1 MAIGVEIAFLFFK
14 QYSRLAYRKWSL
26 AEERKLKKL
35 GWDGY
40 FLHSSAIILF
50 AFFSPLIPCFI
61 ENTLRA
67 QQPQMT
73 RRQSPNPNQL
83 LILLEVLGKA
93 RKVGT
98 LAEMRKNMSA
108 ILRISASIPATSGS
122 SDAHALMHLWN
133 CPLLVR
139 NF

>member
-1 MAIGVEIAFLFFK
+1 MAAFFTHLLSFYSLFF
-14 QYSRLAYRKWSL
+14 L
-26 AEERKLKKL
+26 
-35 GWDGY
+35 
-40 FLHSSAIILF
+40 
-50 AFFSPLIPCFI
+50 LIPCFI
-61 ENTLRA
+61 ENTLGA

-93 RKVGT
+93 RKVRT
-98 LAEMRKNMSA
+98 LAEVRKHMFA

-122 SDAHALMHLWN
+122 SDAHALMHLLN
-133 CPLLVR
+133 CPLLMR